1 MPLTGLAALA
11 QVVGI
16 TVITA
21 GAILIHGVYND
32 NRKEK
37 DTTNTKNKEEK

>member
-11 QVVGI
+11 QVVGV
-16 TVITA
+16 TVVTV

-32 NRKEK
+32 KKEK
-37 DTTNTKNKEEK
+37 NTTNTNKKEEK